1 MNGGISMPFFE
12 TIEKGITKAKDLGE
26 LSRLN
31 GEIALR
37 ENHRKECFTALGE
50 KYYDALKQ
58 GLTPDCSVLYQEL
71 EAVDQELERLRR
83 DVQKLR
89 KVMICPGCGA
99 KLTCFGAFC
108 PVCGAE
114 LVKRHVCPNCGAA
127 LDPGANFCVNCGNRM
142 AEPDSRGE

>member
-1 MNGGISMPFFE
+1 MKKAEPGDWKTKPMPPRRESFPLE
-12 TIEKGITKAKDLGE
+12 MDL
-26 LSRLN
+26 
-31 GEIALR
+31 
-37 ENHRKECFTALGE
+37 TAE
-50 KYYDALKQ
+50 
-58 GLTPDCSVLYQEL
+58 
-71 EAVDQELERLRR
+71 ELERLRR

>member
-1 MNGGISMPFFE
+1 MPFFE

-31 GEIALR
+31 GEIALM

-50 KYYDALKQ
+50 TYYDALKQ